1 MGLASRPPWITV
13 GDMTRD
19 LHRGFHDP
27 RQTPADDLVRFL
39 EEADRLPGFSPVRE
53 AMREAIDPRPGMRLL
68 DAGCGVGLETARLA
82 EDHPDMHVT
91 GVDRNG
97 ELLEI
102 ARGRSSEVE
111 WVEADL
117 TDLDLASEFD
127 VVRTE
132 RVLIHVPDVETVLDN
147 LIGVLAPGGRLA
159 LFELDYGGTILAPGA
174 DEELADRVAET
185 LYASLEQPQAGRRL
199 PGLLTERGLTDVS
212 ATPFSFMP
220 NEQIWQRIVKNTV
233 IAGSPER
240 EVADWLEQQEDA
252 VANGDFVA
260 AFTGVLTAA
269 TRP

>member
-1 MGLASRPPWITV
+1 
-13 GDMTRD
+13 MTHD

-27 RQTPADDLVRFL
+27 RQAPADDLVRFL
-39 EEADRLPGFSPVRE
+39 EEADRLEGFRAVRE
-53 AMREAIDPRPGMRLL
+53 AMRDAIDPRPGMRVL

-82 EDHPDMHVT
+82 SDHPDMHVT
-91 GVDRNG
+91 GVDRNA

-102 ARGRSSEVE
+102 ARRRAPEVE

-117 TDLDLASEFD
+117 SDLNLDPEFD

-132 RVLIHVPDVETVLDN
+132 RVLIHVPEVESVLDN

-174 DEELADRVAET
+174 DEALAARVAET
-185 LYASLEQPQAGRRL
+185 LYASLEQPQAGRLL
-199 PGLLTERGLTDVS
+199 PGLLAERGLTDVA

-220 NEQIWQRIVKNTV
+220 NEQVWRRIVKDTV
-233 IAGSPER
+233 LAGSPEPGV
-240 EVADWLEQQEDA
+240 EDWLDRQTDA